1 MVRAGGH
8 LGRQPHFDL
17 FIDLAVERVIRLRFA
32 RRFWTLSSVI
42 AATAIYASLVRQ
54 MSLKCRKVP
63 SH

>member
-17 FIDLAVERVIRLRFA
+17 FVDLAVERGDLAPVRKTVLDTYSGNGNLRQ
-32 RRFWTLSSVI
+32 
-42 AATAIYASLVRQ
+42 LVRQ